1 MGTNKTQQTEFNN
14 FVDDLY
20 DVVFQKTA
28 DYLSDCV
35 GSDAWGEELHETH
48 GTIMYNAVAKIAKD
62 MGLKIIEDG
71 D

>member
-28 DYLSDCV
+28 NYLSDCI
-35 GSDAWGEELHETH
+35 GEDDWGEELHEAH
-48 GTIMYNAVAKIAKD
+48 GTIMYNAVKELAKI
-62 MGLKIIEDG
+62 MGIK
-71 D
+71 

>member
-35 GSDAWGEELHETH
+35 GSDSWGEELHETH
-48 GTIMYNAVAKIAKD
+48 GTIMYNAVKELAKI
-62 MGLKIIEDG
+62 MGFKNVENG
-71 D
+71 N

>member
-1 MGTNKTQQTEFNN
+1 MVMRTTKTQQTEFNN

-35 GSDAWGEELHETH
+35 GSDGWGEELHETH
-48 GTIMYNAVAKIAKD
+48 GTIMYNAVKELAKI
-62 MGLKIIEDG
+62 MGIK
-71 D
+71 

>member
-28 DYLSDCV
+28 NYLGDCI
-35 GSDAWGEELHETH
+35 GEDDWGEALHEAH
-48 GTIMYNAVAKIAKD
+48 GTIMYNAVKELAKI
-62 MGLKIIEDG
+62 MGIK
-71 D
+71 